1 MKTPILTSS
10 LSLDQLT
17 LADAPFLLELVN
29 TPGWKQFIGERN
41 VHGLQD
47 ALVYTQKII
56 DNPDVTYFVVKL
68 NTSKTRVGMLSLIKR
83 DYLPDHDIGFA
94 FLPAYNGKG
103 YAYEAA
109 SALLKDPAILAA
121 HSRILA
127 TSLTDNV
134 RSIRLLEKL
143 GMVFEKEITNEGE
156 MLRLYGLT
164 LDQRFK

>member
-17 LADAPFLLELVN
+17 LADAPFMLELVN
-29 TPGWKQFIGERN
+29 TPGWKQFIGDRN
-41 VHGLQD
+41 VNDLQE

-56 DNPDVTYFVVKL
+56 DNPEVTYFVVKL
-68 NTSKTRVGMLSLIKR
+68 NTSKTRLGVLSVIKR

-94 FLPAYNGKG
+94 FLPVYNGKG

-109 SALLKDPAILAA
+109 SALLKDPAMLAV
-121 HSRILA
+121 HSRMLA
-127 TSLTDNV
+127 TSLADNV

-143 GMVFEKEITNEGE
+143 GMVFEKEIINAGE
-156 MLRLYGLT
+156 KLLLYGLT